1 MKNIKVYLLAI
12 ALSSG
17 LLLQS
22 CEAVKN
28 TNNTQRGV
36 AAGAVAGGVIGGILG
51 NNMGKG
57 GNTAVGAIIGAAVGG
72 AAGGIIGNSMDKQA
86 ERIENTLPGAQVV
99 RSEEGIQVILDENS
113 DVRFEYNKSDLT
125 PSAKT
130 NLDKLVT
137 IFNEYPDT
145 NLMIAGYTDGI
156 GSEAYNLTLSEK
168 RANSVKDY
176 LISRGISPSRLTS
189 KGFGKADPIAT
200 NETDAGRAQ
209 NRRVEFYIT
218 ANQKM
223 IDDAQRQAEQ
233 GK

>member
-1 MKNIKVYLLAI
+1 MKNFKLNLLI
-12 ALSSG
+12 IIFISG
-17 LLLQS
+17 LILQS
-22 CEAVKN
+22 CEAAKN
-28 TNNTQRGV
+28 TNKTQRGA
-36 AAGAVAGGVIGGILG
+36 AAGAVLGGVLGGVLG

-72 AAGGIIGNSMDKQA
+72 AAGGLIGNSMDKQA
-86 ERIENTLPGAQVV
+86 EKIEQTLPGAEVV
-99 RSEEGIQVILDENS
+99 RSEEGIQIILDENS

-125 PSAKT
+125 AAAKT
-130 NLDKLVT
+130 NLNKLVT

-145 NLMIAGYTDGI
+145 NLMIAGFTDGV
-156 GSEAYNLTLSEK
+156 GSDAYNLTLSEK

-176 LISRGISPSRLTS
+176 LISRGIKASRLTS
-189 KGFGKADPIAT
+189 EGLGKADPRGSNDT
-200 NETDAGRAQ
+200 EAGRAQ

-223 IDDAQRQAEQ
+223 IDDAERQAQ